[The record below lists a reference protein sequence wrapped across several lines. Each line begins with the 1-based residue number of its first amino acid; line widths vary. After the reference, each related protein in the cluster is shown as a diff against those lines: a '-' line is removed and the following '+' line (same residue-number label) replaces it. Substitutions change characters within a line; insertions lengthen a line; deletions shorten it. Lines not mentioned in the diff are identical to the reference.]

1 MRDYIIRRLLILIP
15 VMIGVSLL
23 TFALFNIIPGDACV
37 LRLGFGS
44 TPETLKACREAHGLN
59 RQLFPVKLDSDL
71 PFINAQAVVHPQES
85 QYGGWLWDIVVSQD
99 LGQSLAEGSAK
110 VSTELERRLPIT
122 AELMIMTIIFAL
134 VLGILPG
141 MLSAMRPN
149 TPIDWLARV
158 LSVLWLSIPSFYLA
172 ILLITF
178 GLLWLGWTPPQFGRG
193 YVPFMDDPWVNLEE
207 FFFPSLVLSVGI
219 AAVIMRLTRSA
230 MLEVLRNDYIRT
242 AWSKGLRERTVV
254 WRHALKNA
262 LIPVVTLVGLQIG
275 ALIGGAVI
283 IESVYNLNGVGKY
296 TLEAII
302 RRDLFVVQS
311 LTLMFALVYV
321 LSNLM
326 VDVAYGWLDPRIH
339 YT

>member
-1 MRDYIIRRLLILIP
+1 MRDYIIRRLLILVP

-23 TFALFNIIPGDACV
+23 TFSLFNVIPGDACV

-44 TPETLKACREAHGLN
+44 TPETLEDCREQHGLN
-59 RQLFPVKLDSDL
+59 RPLFPISLSSEV
-71 PFINAQAVVHPQES
+71 PFIHFHNS
-85 QYGGWLWDIVVSQD
+85 QYGDWLTDIVVHQD
-99 LGQSLAEGSAK
+99 LGQSLAEGGAQ
-110 VSTELERRLPIT
+110 VSTELERRLPVTIQ
-122 AELMIMTIIFAL
+122 LMIMTIILAL
-134 VLGILPG
+134 ILGVIPG

-149 TPIDWLARV
+149 TPIDWVARV
-158 LSVLWLSIPSFYLA
+158 VSVLWLSIPSFYLA
-172 ILLITF
+172 ILMITF
-178 GLLWLGWTPPQFGRG
+178 GLLWFDWTPPQFGRG
-193 YVPFMDDPWVNLEE
+193 YVPITEDPWINFQQ
-207 FFFPSLVLSVGI
+207 FFFPALVLSVGI

-262 LIPVVTLVGLQIG
+262 MIPVVTLVGIQIG

-326 VDVAYGWLDPRIH
+326 VDIAYAWLDPRIH
-339 YT
+339 YN

>member
-1 MRDYIIRRLLILIP
+1 MRDYIIRRLLILVP

-23 TFALFNIIPGDACV
+23 TFSLFNVIPGDACV

-44 TPETLKACREAHGLN
+44 TPETLEDCREQHGLN
-59 RQLFPVKLDSDL
+59 RPLFPISINTEL
-71 PFINAQAVVHPQES
+71 PLVHLQDS
-85 QYGGWLWDIVVSQD
+85 QYGDWLTDIIVHQD
-99 LGQSLAEGSAK
+99 LGQSLAEGGAQ
-110 VSTELERRLPIT
+110 VSTELERRLPVTIQ
-122 AELMIMTIIFAL
+122 LMIMTIILAL
-134 VLGILPG
+134 VLGVIPG

-149 TPIDWLARV
+149 TPVDWVARV

-172 ILLITF
+172 ILMITF
-178 GLLWLGWTPPQFGRG
+178 GLLWFDWTPPQFGRG
-193 YVPFMDDPWVNLEE
+193 YVPITEDPWINLQQ
-207 FFFPSLVLSVGI
+207 FFFPALVLSVGI

-262 LIPVVTLVGLQIG
+262 MIPVVTLVGIQIG

-326 VDVAYGWLDPRIH
+326 VDIAYAWLDPRIH
-339 YT
+339 YN

>member
-1 MRDYIIRRLLILIP
+1 LRNYIIRRLLILVP
-15 VMIGVSLL
+15 VMVGVSFL
-23 TFALFNIIPGDACV
+23 TFSLFNVIPGDACV

-44 TPETLKACREAHGLN
+44 TPETLKDCREQHGLN
-59 RQLFPVKLDSDL
+59 RPLFPISINSDL
-71 PFINAQAVVHPQES
+71 PLLHVQNS
-85 QYGGWLWDIVVSQD
+85 QYGDWLWDIPAHQD
-99 LGQSLAEGSAK
+99 LGQSLAEGGAE

-122 AELMIMTIIFAL
+122 IQLMIMTIIFAL
-134 VLGILPG
+134 VLGVAPG
-141 MLSAMRPN
+141 VLSAVRPN
-149 TPIDWLARV
+149 TPIDWLARIA
-158 LSVLWLSIPSFYLA
+158 SVLWLSIPSFYLA
-172 ILLITF
+172 ILMITF
-178 GLLWLGWTPPQFGRG
+178 GLLWFDWTPPQFGSG
-193 YVPFMDDPWVNLEE
+193 YKPFMDDPWINLQQ

-254 WRHALKNA
+254 WRHALRNA
-262 LIPVVTLVGLQIG
+262 LIPVVTLVGLQVG
-275 ALIGGAVI
+275 ALIGGTVI

-311 LTLMFALVYV
+311 LTLMFAFVYV

-326 VDVAYGWLDPRIH
+326 VDVAYAFLDPRIH
-339 YT
+339 YN

>member
-1 MRDYIIRRLLILIP
+1 MRDYIVRRLLILIP
-15 VMIGVSLL
+15 VMIGVRLL
-23 TFALFNIIPGDACV
+23 TFSLFNVIPGDACV

-44 TPETLKACREAHGLN
+44 TPETLADCREQHGLN
-59 RQLFPVKLDSDL
+59 EPLFPVSINSDL
-71 PFINAQAVVHPQES
+71 PLVHLGNS
-85 QYGGWLWDIVVSQD
+85 QYGDWLTDIVVHQD
-99 LGQSLAEGSAK
+99 LGQSLAEGGAK

-122 AELMIMTIIFAL
+122 VQLMIMTIIFAL
-134 VLGILPG
+134 VLGIIPG
-141 MLSAMRPN
+141 MLSAIRPN
-149 TPIDWLARV
+149 TPIDWIARI

-172 ILLITF
+172 ILMITF
-178 GLLWLGWTPPQFGRG
+178 GLLWFGWTPPQFGRG
-193 YVPFMDDPWVNLEE
+193 YVPFMDDPWVNLQQ
-207 FFFPSLVLSVGI
+207 FTFPALVLSVGI

-262 LIPVVTLVGLQIG
+262 LIPVVTLIGLQIG

-311 LTLMFALVYV
+311 LTLMFAFVYV

-326 VDVAYGWLDPRIH
+326 VDIAYAWLDPRIH
-339 YT
+339 YS

>member
-1 MRDYIIRRLLILIP
+1 LRDYIIRRLLILIP
-15 VMIGVSLL
+15 VMLGVSLL
-23 TFALFNIIPGDACV
+23 TFALFNVIPGDACV

-44 TPETLKACREAHGLN
+44 TPETLEDCREQHGLN
-59 RQLFPVKLDSDL
+59 EPLFPIQFESSP
-71 PFINAQAVVHPQES
+71 PFVQVGNS
-85 QYGGWLWDIVVSQD
+85 QYGDWLTDIIVHQD
-99 LGQSLAEGSAK
+99 LGTSLAEGSAK

-122 AELMIMTIIFAL
+122 IQLMLMTIFLAL
-134 VLGILPG
+134 LLGIIPG
-141 MLSAMRPN
+141 MVSAIRPN
-149 TPIDWLARV
+149 TPLDWLARIV
-158 LSVLWLSIPSFYLA
+158 SVLWLSIPSFYLA
-172 ILLITF
+172 ILMITF
-178 GLLWLGWTPPQFGRG
+178 GLLWFGWTPPQFGIG
-193 YVPFMDDPWVNLEE
+193 YVPFYEDPWTNIQQ
-207 FFFPSLVLSVGI
+207 FFFPALVLAVGI

-262 LIPVVTLVGLQIG
+262 MIPIVTLVGLQIG

-311 LTLMFALVYV
+311 LTLMFAFVYV
-321 LSNLM
+321 MCNLL
-326 VDVAYGWLDPRIH
+326 VDIAYAWLDPRIH
-339 YT
+339 YN